1 MIGHK
6 VSSISNYVAT
16 AVSQSHGL
24 TPILNQHNLY
34 FFDQNI
40 SKYTMCY
47 IGATHISIFQIIR
60 TIFYWTHNTDPDG
73 LKNPWVP
80 CIPTPMYMGFPHPC
94 IWDSHTYACGCGIL
108 WVWVW
113 VTMNLPMG
121 NPHSSLATKMIWCAL
136 SPLAWDLE
144 GNKDNFHTFSQHH
157 IQYFLDYGI
166 PLGLGERPF
175 AKFLPSLFLFI
186 AICEHSILS
195 FHAKHQILPWPWVHH
210 EV

>member
-80 CIPTPMYMGFPHPC
+80 CIPTPMYMGFPYLC
-94 IWDSHTYACGCGIL
+94 L
-108 WVWVW
+108 WVWDFVGMGMGDHEFAHGKPTLITSYKDDLVCPFSTCMGSWGQQRQLSHLQPTSHPVFSWLWYSTW
-113 VTMNLPMG
+113 VRWETFCKVFAIFIFIHCNLW
-121 NPHSSLATKMIWCAL
+121 T
-136 SPLAWDLE
+136 
-144 GNKDNFHTFSQHH
+144 
-157 IQYFLDYGI
+157 
-166 PLGLGERPF
+166 
-175 AKFLPSLFLFI
+175 
-186 AICEHSILS
+186 
-195 FHAKHQILPWPWVHH
+195 
-210 EV
+210 